1 MSSNKYHKM
10 AIDIIANNDA
20 GVLAKICVDIAKHNP
35 ANFVKAAERAIG
47 YVCKE
52 QQAPLAKRAAELV
65 KHNRKISAIKLVR
78 AETGMNLKEA
88 KDYVNSLQHEV
99 LK

>member
-35 ANFVKAAERAIG
+35 ATFVKAAERAIWC
-47 YVCKE
+47 VHKE
-52 QQAPLAKRAAELV
+52 RQLPLAKQAAELV
-65 KHNRKISAIKLVR
+65 KHNRKISAIKLIR
-78 AETGMNLKEA
+78 AETGMDLKEA
-88 KDYVNSLQHEV
+88 KDYVDSLQHEV
-99 LK
+99 SE

>member
-20 GVLAKICVDIAKHNP
+20 GALIKICVDIAKHNP

-47 YVCKE
+47 YVYKE
-52 QQAPLAKRAAELV
+52 QQLPLAKRAAKLV
-65 KHNRKISAIKLVR
+65 KQRKKILAIKLVR

-88 KDYVNSLQHEV
+88 KDYVDSLQQEAS
-99 LK
+99 K